1 MKDHYTPEKTDLPTD
16 DRLNKLIADIQSCQ
30 LTIEDRQRYLEGSIK
45 EIYDKNRQIGKV
57 KIKDVSFTEKV
68 N

>member
-1 MKDHYTPEKTDLPTD
+1 LKDHYTPEKTDLPTD
-16 DRLNKLIADIQSCQ
+16 DRLNKLIADIKSCQ
-30 LTIEDRQRYLEGSIK
+30 LTIEDRQRYLESSIK